1 MRYELTPDAEADLE
15 QIAEYTLREWGP
27 EQQAHY
33 AELLEAGFARIAE
46 GHTVSRRFLE
56 RYPHLYVT
64 RCEHHYIFYIR
75 QDSSVRPRIIAAVA
89 SGEADVAH
97 WEEVRDTYRGHL
109 EAMSLQVHP
118 WRLTDSTPQSSP
130 EVEAQLAA
138 EVDALQERLESH
150 GLAVKPKVLDKVRK
164 QLAGLAAV
172 VDVWWQRPLSSNG
185 TKNWEVRR

>member
-33 AELLEAGFARIAE
+33 AELLEAGFARIAD

-75 QDSSVRPRIIAAVA
+75 QDASVRPHIIAVLH
-89 SGEADVAH
+89 ERMDLINH
-97 WEEVRDTYRGHL
+97 LRD
-109 EAMSLQVHP
+109 
-118 WRLTDSTPQSSP
+118 RL
-130 EVEAQLAA
+130 
-138 EVDALQERLESH
+138 
-150 GLAVKPKVLDKVRK
+150 
-164 QLAGLAAV
+164 
-172 VDVWWQRPLSSNG
+172 
-185 TKNWEVRR
+185 